1 MISIQQVSKH
11 FGSRVLFKEVSLR
24 IGLED
29 RVALVGPNGAG
40 KTTLLEMIA
49 GNIAPDSGVITIN
62 KKAVIGYLTQELET
76 HQGKSLLEEVLAGGS
91 EASSIER
98 HLRLL
103 EEEIATAPPGVVDE
117 LLAHY
122 GELQTKYEQL
132 GGYSVEA
139 RAKEIL
145 FGLGFKEKH
154 LSRPLEN
161 FSGGQRMR
169 ASLAQILL
177 SSPDALLLDEPT
189 NHLDLESVV
198 WLEKFLSG
206 YAGAILLISH
216 DRNFMN
222 RLANR
227 VVEVEQQQLI
237 AYTGNYD
244 RFVVAKAEAQQIL
257 ESTVKNQQ
265 KKIEETQAFIDRF
278 RSKATKAR
286 QVQSRIKLLE
296 KMDKAEL
303 APQQKRVRFSFP
315 EPPRSGETVIRL
327 IDIDKSY
334 DDNPIYRALNVELR
348 RGERVALTGPNG
360 AGKST
365 LLKLLVGVLP
375 FEKGERKLGH
385 NVTLAYYAQ
394 HQLDLLEPANTVLD
408 EITLA
413 APMEESSFLRAILG
427 RFLFSGDDVKKK
439 VAVLS
444 GGEKSRLA
452 LAKMLIRPANLL
464 LLDEPTNHL
473 DIPSRDV
480 LEEAL
485 RDFSGTICFIT
496 HDRHFI
502 RAVANRIIDVRDGE
516 ATSYAGDYD
525 YYLYKKQLMAEEA
538 AGSGQAG
545 PGSTDLDAGTK
556 LRSSPDTPVALA
568 QGSEVKEGRSR
579 ERKTKEQKRA
589 EAEARNRTHRT
600 SSPLQSSL
608 SKIEEEVAE
617 AEKILHDL
625 SQALADPE
633 IYQNKARCLE
643 MLDAHTQAKR
653 RVAEL
658 TAEWDRIS
666 SLMVT
671 T

>member
-1 MISIQQVSKH
+1 MISIQQISKR
-11 FGSRVLFKEVSLR
+11 FGGRVLFTDVSLR

-49 GNIAPDSGVITIN
+49 GRIAPDSGLIAIN
-62 KKAVIGYLTQELET
+62 NKAVIGYLTQELEA
-76 HQGKSLLEEVLAGGS
+76 HQGRSLLEEVMAGGS
-91 EASSIER
+91 QASSIER

-103 EEEIATAPPGVVDE
+103 EEEIATAPPEAVDE
-117 LLAHY
+117 LLSHY
-122 GELQTKYEQL
+122 GELQTRYEQL
-132 GGYSVEA
+132 GGYSLEA

-145 FGLGFKEKH
+145 TGLGFKQKH
-154 LSRPLEN
+154 LSRPLDN

-169 ASLAQILL
+169 ASLARILL

-189 NHLDLESVV
+189 NHLDLESVI
-198 WLEKFLSG
+198 WLEKFLSA

-227 VVEVEQQQLI
+227 VVEVERQQLV

-244 RFVVAKAEAQQIL
+244 RFVSAKAEARQIL
-257 ESTVKNQQ
+257 EATAKNQQ
-265 KKIEETQAFIDRF
+265 KKIEDTKAFIDRF
-278 RSKATKAR
+278 RYKATKAR

-296 KMDKAEL
+296 GMDKVEL

-334 DDNPIYRALNVELR
+334 DGNPIYRALNVELR
-348 RGERVALTGPNG
+348 RGQRVALIGPNG

-365 LLKLLVGVLP
+365 LLKLLAGVLP
-375 FEKGERKLGH
+375 FEKGERILGH
-385 NVTLAYYAQ
+385 NVTTAYYAQ
-394 HQLDLLEPANTVLD
+394 HQLELLNPANTVLD
-408 EITLA
+408 EITSA
-413 APMEESSFLRAILG
+413 APMEDTSFLRAILG

-485 RDFSGTICFIT
+485 RDFPGTICFIT

-502 RAVANRIIDVRDGE
+502 RTVANRIIDVRDGE
-516 ATSYAGDYD
+516 AVPYAGDYD
-525 YYLYKKQLMAEEA
+525 YYLHKTQLMAAEA
-538 AGSGQAG
+538 GGSIRTESDSLTLPVSATQ
-545 PGSTDLDAGTK
+545 
-556 LRSSPDTPVALA
+556 RS
-568 QGSEVKEGRSR
+568 GVKEDSVR

-589 EAEARNRTHRT
+589 EAETRNRANRE
-600 SSPLQSSL
+600 SRLLLSSL
-608 SKIEEEVAE
+608 SKIEAEVAA
-617 AEKILHDL
+617 AEKSLEEL
-625 SQALADPE
+625 SQVLADPE
-633 IYQNKARCLE
+633 TYRNKARFHDT
-643 MLDAHTQAKR
+643 LDRHTQTKR

-658 TAEWDRIS
+658 TAEWERLS
-666 SLMVT
+666 GQMS
-671 T
+671 

>member
-1 MISIQQVSKH
+1 MISIQQVSKR
-11 FGSRVLFKEVSLR
+11 FGGRVLFADVSLR

-49 GNIAPDSGVITIN
+49 GRITPDSGVIAIN
-62 KKAVIGYLTQELET
+62 NRAVIGYLTQELET
-76 HQGKSLLEEVLAGGS
+76 HQGKSVLEEVLAGGS

-103 EEEIATAPPGVVDE
+103 EEEIASAPPEAVDE

-122 GELQTKYEQL
+122 GDLQTKYEQL
-132 GGYSVEA
+132 GGYSLEA

-145 FGLGFKEKH
+145 TGLGFKEKH
-154 LSRPLEN
+154 LSRSLEH

-169 ASLAQILL
+169 ASLAKLLL

-189 NHLDLESVV
+189 NHLDLESVI
-198 WLEKFLSG
+198 WLEKFLAA

-222 RLANR
+222 RLVNR
-227 VVEVEQQQLI
+227 VVEVEHQQLV

-244 RFVVAKAEAQQIL
+244 QFVAAKAEAREIL
-257 ESTVKNQQ
+257 EATAKNQQ
-265 KKIEETQAFIDRF
+265 KKIEDARAFIDRF
-278 RSKATKAR
+278 RYKATKAR
-286 QVQSRIKLLE
+286 QVQSRIKLLD
-296 KMDKAEL
+296 KMDKVEL

-315 EPPRSGETVIRL
+315 EPLRSGETVIRL
-327 IDIDKSY
+327 IDLDKSY
-334 DDNPIYRALNVELR
+334 DNNPIYRALNVELR
-348 RGERVALTGPNG
+348 RGQRVALIGPNG

-365 LLKLLVGVLP
+365 LLKLLAGVLP
-375 FEKGERKLGH
+375 FEKGERILGH
-385 NVTLAYYAQ
+385 NVTTAYYAQ
-394 HQLDLLEPANTVLD
+394 HQLELLNPANTVLD
-408 EITLA
+408 EITSA

-485 RDFSGTICFIT
+485 RDFPGTICFIT

-502 RAVANRIIDVRDGE
+502 RTVANRIIDVRDGA
-516 ATSYAGDYD
+516 ATPYAGDYD
-525 YYLYKKQLMAEEA
+525 YYLYKKQLMAEEVADNRQAEPSSATA
-538 AGSGQAG
+538 AVSA
-545 PGSTDLDAGTK
+545 
-556 LRSSPDTPVALA
+556 A
-568 QGSEVKEGRSR
+568 QGSGVKEARSR

-589 EAEARNRTHRT
+589 EAQTRNQIHRT
-600 SSPLQSSL
+600 SSSIQSSL
-608 SKIEEEVAE
+608 SKIEAEVAA
-617 AEKILHDL
+617 AEKSLEEL
-625 SQALADPE
+625 SQTLADPE
-633 IYQNKARCLE
+633 TYRDKERFQETLE
-643 MLDAHTQAKR
+643 RHTQTTR

-658 TAEWDRIS
+658 TAEWDRLS
-666 SLMVT
+666 SQMS
-671 T
+671 

>member
-1 MISIQQVSKH
+1 MISIQQISKR
-11 FGSRVLFKEVSLR
+11 FGGRVLFNDVSLR

-49 GNIAPDSGVITIN
+49 GRIAPDSGTIVIN
-62 KKAVIGYLTQELET
+62 NKAVIGYLTQELDS
-76 HQGKSLLEEVLAGGS
+76 HHGGSVLEEVLAGGS

-103 EEEIATAPPGVVDE
+103 EEEIATAPPDAVDE

-132 GGYSVEA
+132 GGYSLEA

-145 FGLGFKEKH
+145 TGLGFKEKH
-154 LSRPLEN
+154 LSRPLEQ

-169 ASLAQILL
+169 ASLARLLL

-189 NHLDLESVV
+189 NHLDLESVI
-198 WLEKFLSG
+198 WLEKFLAG

-222 RLANR
+222 RLVNR
-227 VVEVEQQQLI
+227 VVEVEHQQLV

-244 RFVVAKAEAQQIL
+244 QFVAAKAEAREIL
-257 ESTVKNQQ
+257 EATAKNQQ
-265 KKIEETQAFIDRF
+265 KKIEDARAFIDRF
-278 RSKATKAR
+278 RYKATKAR
-286 QVQSRIKLLE
+286 QVQSRIKLLD
-296 KMDKAEL
+296 KMDKVEL

-334 DDNPIYRALNVELR
+334 DGNAVYRGLNIELR
-348 RGERVALTGPNG
+348 RGQRVALIGPNG

-365 LLKLLVGVLP
+365 LLKLLAGVLP
-375 FEKGERKLGH
+375 FEKGERILGH
-385 NVTLAYYAQ
+385 NVTTAYYAQ
-394 HQLDLLEPANTVLD
+394 HQLELLHPANTVLE
-408 EITLA
+408 EITDA

-439 VAVLS
+439 VVVLS

-502 RAVANRIIDVRDGE
+502 RSVANRIIDVRDGA
-516 ATSYAGDYD
+516 ATPYAGDYD

-538 AGSGQAG
+538 AGGIRTEPPSPHIPVSATQ
-545 PGSTDLDAGTK
+545 
-556 LRSSPDTPVALA
+556 RSEA
-568 QGSEVKEGRSR
+568 KEARAR

-589 EAEARNRTHRT
+589 EAEARNRMHRT
-600 SSPLQSSL
+600 SHLLQSSL
-608 SKIEEEVAE
+608 SKIETEVAE
-617 AEKILHDL
+617 AEKELEEL
-625 SQALADPE
+625 SLVLADPE
-633 IYQNKARCLE
+633 TYQDKARFRE
-643 MLDAHTQAKR
+643 TLDRHAQTTR

-658 TAEWDRIS
+658 TAEWDRLS
-666 SLMVT
+666 GQVS
-671 T
+671 

>member
-62 KKAVIGYLTQELET
+62 KNAVIGYLTQELET

-91 EASSIER
+91 EASSIEH

-103 EEEIATAPPGVVDE
+103 EEEIATAPPEVVDE
-117 LLAHY
+117 LLSHY

-227 VVEVEQQQLI
+227 VVEVERQQLI

-257 ESTVKNQQ
+257 EATVKNQQ
-265 KKIEETQAFIDRF
+265 KKIEDTQAFIDRF

-334 DDNPIYRALNVELR
+334 DGNPVYRALNVELR

-365 LLKLLVGVLP
+365 LLKLLAGVLS

-394 HQLDLLEPANTVLD
+394 HQLELLDPANTVLD

-485 RDFSGTICFIT
+485 RDFPGTICFIT

-502 RAVANRIIDVRDGE
+502 RTVANRIIDVRDGE
-516 ATSYAGDYD
+516 ATPYAGDYD

-545 PGSTDLDAGTK
+545 PGSTDLDAGGTI
-556 LRSSPDTPVALA
+556 RSSPDTPVSLA
-568 QGSEVKEGRSR
+568 RGPGVKEGRSR

-617 AEKILHDL
+617 AEKILQGL

-633 IYQNKARCLE
+633 IYQNKERCLE
-643 MLDAHTQAKR
+643 TLDAHTQAKR

-666 SLMVT
+666 SLM
-671 T
+671 

>member
-1 MISIQQVSKH
+1 MISIQQISKR
-11 FGSRVLFKEVSLR
+11 FGGRVLFTDVSLR

-49 GNIAPDSGVITIN
+49 GRIAPDSGLIAIN
-62 KKAVIGYLTQELET
+62 NKAVIGYLTQELEA
-76 HQGKSLLEEVLAGGS
+76 HQGRSLLEEVMAGGS
-91 EASSIER
+91 QASSIER

-103 EEEIATAPPGVVDE
+103 EEEIATAPPEAVDE
-117 LLAHY
+117 LLSHY
-122 GELQTKYEQL
+122 GELQTRYEQL
-132 GGYSVEA
+132 GGYSLEA

-145 FGLGFKEKH
+145 TGLGFKQKH
-154 LSRPLEN
+154 LSRPLDN

-169 ASLAQILL
+169 ASLARILL

-189 NHLDLESVV
+189 NHLDLESVI
-198 WLEKFLSG
+198 WLEKFLSA

-227 VVEVEQQQLI
+227 VVEVERQQLV

-244 RFVVAKAEAQQIL
+244 RFVAAKAEARQIL
-257 ESTVKNQQ
+257 EATAKNQQ
-265 KKIEETQAFIDRF
+265 KKIEDTKAFIDRF
-278 RSKATKAR
+278 RYKATKAR

-296 KMDKAEL
+296 GMDKVEL

-334 DDNPIYRALNVELR
+334 DGNPVYRALNVELR
-348 RGERVALTGPNG
+348 RGQRVALIGPNG

-365 LLKLLVGVLP
+365 LLKLLAGVLP
-375 FEKGERKLGH
+375 FEKGERTLGH
-385 NVTLAYYAQ
+385 NVTTAYYAQ
-394 HQLDLLEPANTVLD
+394 HQLELLNAANTVLD
-408 EITLA
+408 EITSA
-413 APMEESSFLRAILG
+413 APMEDTSFLRAILG

-485 RDFSGTICFIT
+485 RDFPGTICFIT

-502 RAVANRIIDVRDGE
+502 QTVANRIIDVRDGA
-516 ATSYAGDYD
+516 ATPYAGDYD
-525 YYLYKKQLMAEEA
+525 YYLYKTQLMAAET
-538 AGSGQAG
+538 AGSIRTESDSLTLPVSATQ
-545 PGSTDLDAGTK
+545 
-556 LRSSPDTPVALA
+556 RS
-568 QGSEVKEGRSR
+568 GVKEDSVR

-589 EAEARNRTHRT
+589 EAETRNRANRE
-600 SSPLQSSL
+600 SRLLLSSL
-608 SKIEEEVAE
+608 SKIEAEVAA
-617 AEKILHDL
+617 AEKSLEEL
-625 SQALADPE
+625 SQVLADPE
-633 IYQNKARCLE
+633 TYRNKARFHDT
-643 MLDAHTQAKR
+643 LDRHTQTKR

-658 TAEWDRIS
+658 TAEWERLS
-666 SLMVT
+666 GKMS
-671 T
+671 

>member
-1 MISIQQVSKH
+1 MISIQQVSKR
-11 FGSRVLFKEVSLR
+11 FGGRVLFKDVSLR

-62 KKAVIGYLTQELET
+62 KNAVIGYLTQELET
-76 HQGKSLLEEVLAGGS
+76 HQGTSLLEEVLAGGS
-91 EASSIER
+91 EASSIEH

-103 EEEIATAPPGVVDE
+103 EEEIATAPPEVVDE
-117 LLAHY
+117 LLSHY
-122 GELQTKYEQL
+122 GALQTKYEQL

-227 VVEVEQQQLI
+227 VVEVERQQLI

-257 ESTVKNQQ
+257 EATVKNQQ
-265 KKIEETQAFIDRF
+265 KKIEDTQAFIDRF

-334 DDNPIYRALNVELR
+334 DSNPVYRALNVELR
-348 RGERVALTGPNG
+348 RRERVALTGPNG

-365 LLKLLVGVLP
+365 LLKLLAGVLP
-375 FEKGERKLGH
+375 FETGERKLGH
-385 NVTLAYYAQ
+385 NMTLAYYAQ
-394 HQLDLLEPANTVLD
+394 HHLELLNPANTVLD

-516 ATSYAGDYD
+516 ATPYAGDYD
-525 YYLYKKQLMAEEA
+525 YYLYKKQLIAEEA

-545 PGSTDLDAGTK
+545 PGSMDLDAGGT
-556 LRSSPDTPVALA
+556 LRSSPDTPVSLT
-568 QGSEVKEGRSR
+568 QGLGVKEGRSK

-600 SSPLQSSL
+600 SRPLQSSL

-617 AEKILHDL
+617 AEKILQDL
-625 SQALADPE
+625 SQSLADPE

-643 MLDAHTQAKR
+643 MLDAHAQAKQ

-666 SLMVT
+666 SLM
-671 T
+671 

>member
-1 MISIQQVSKH
+1 MSKH

-538 AGSGQAG
+538 AGSVQAG